1 MARTLH
7 EKLKALPIER
17 QEKIN
22 RRTSELIEEEMSLRD
37 LRKSCGLT
45 QERIAESLGI
55 PQESVSRLERRSDLL
70 VSTLRNY
77 VEAMGGE
84 MYIVVKLPQR
94 PAIRLTHLPGIEN
107 MESES
112 KKDEKKRKLKVTKK
126 TPKT

>member
-1 MARTLH
+1 MATLQ

-22 RRTSELIEEEMSLRD
+22 RRISELIEQEMSLRE

-45 QERIAESLGI
+45 QERVAETLGI

-84 MYIVVKLPQR
+84 MYIVIKLPQR
-94 PAIRLTHLPGIEN
+94 EPIQLAHLPGIEN
-107 MESES
+107 LETES
-112 KKDEKKRKLKVTKK
+112 KNSLKKRKLKQTKK
-126 TPKT
+126 S

>member
-22 RRTSELIEEEMSLRD
+22 RRTSELIDEEMSLRD

-94 PAIRLTHLPGIEN
+94 PAIRLAHLPGIEN
-107 MESES
+107 MGTES
-112 KKDEKKRKLKVTKK
+112 KTSKK
-126 TPKT
+126 